1 MVVCE
6 RALQDMM
13 SCIMHTICGAFGWW
27 LGHTS
32 APAKFEEKFSRSR
45 QVADQ
50 LLFIPIMLKLKVLD
64 RRNVKN
70 LKFKV
75 DATLNI

>member
-13 SCIMHTICGAFGWW
+13 SCIIHTICGAFGWW

-32 APAKFEEKFSRSR
+32 APAKFSRSR
-45 QVADQ
+45 LAADQ

-64 RRNVKN
+64 RRNVEN